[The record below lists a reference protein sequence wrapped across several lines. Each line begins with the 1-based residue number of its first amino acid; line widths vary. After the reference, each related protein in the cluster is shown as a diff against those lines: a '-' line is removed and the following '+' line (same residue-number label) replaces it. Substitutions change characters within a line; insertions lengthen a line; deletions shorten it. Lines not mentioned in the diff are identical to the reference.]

1 MGTPATFGADSAS
14 GAVPQFRADV
24 GRCLAST
31 VGRRQ
36 SGLPRGPEPK
46 AMNHA
51 VGPTI
56 RRDWVRLG
64 SEKQGAQPQATG
76 CNNPTGWGRSWFPIS
91 LALLPPTASGSSP
104 LVQRR
109 HMRPPSDRD
118 GRHGVTR
125 LCVRVH
131 GGGGTQ
137 TLGGT
142 HWAVHKGRYTMG
154 GTHTFGK
161 EHREWAAHHGQLTGD
176 GTHWGGPQGAVHACN
191 RCDGEGQTTTA
202 FGRGGGGEGRA
213 TQMPYKDVCQNV
225 CGR

>member
-31 VGRRQ
+31 VERRQ
-36 SGLPRGPEPK
+36 SGSPRGPEPK

-51 VGPTI
+51 VGPTM

-104 LVQRR
+104 LVQCR

-131 GGGGTQ
+131 GGWHTYIGRG

-142 HWAVHKGRYTMG
+142 
-154 GTHTFGK
+154 
-161 EHREWAAHHGQLTGD
+161 
-176 GTHWGGPQGAVHACN
+176 QGAVHN
-191 RCDGEGQTTTA
+191 GWHTYIREGAQGMGGTPWAAHRGRHTLGGST
-202 FGRGGGGEGRA
+202 RGGTRV
-213 TQMPYKDVCQNV
+213 QSL
-225 CGR
+225 